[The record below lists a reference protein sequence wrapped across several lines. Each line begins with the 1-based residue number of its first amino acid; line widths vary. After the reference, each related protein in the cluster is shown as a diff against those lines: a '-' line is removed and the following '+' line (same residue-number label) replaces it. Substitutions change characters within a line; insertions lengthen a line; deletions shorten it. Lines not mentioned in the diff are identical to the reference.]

1 MHLHTYKI
9 DAKVHCCTI
18 ELEGTT
24 LLAKLEPGD
33 MIALEANIIEIA
45 L

>member
-9 DAKVHCCTI
+9 DAKIHCCII

-24 LLAKLEPGD
+24 LLAKLEPGV
-33 MIALEANIIEIA
+33 MIALVAKYH
-45 L
+45 